1 MKKSKL
7 IVSILLIVLLLLFI
21 FFQTTTYYLSIRHG
35 IFEIDSFNATFNVF
49 TTIFVYFI
57 RRLIRY
63 GILILF
69 LVLNLFL
76 KDKKKMIFS
85 AILGCVMILM
95 IGFNTISTLISYYQ
109 VFENPRLFLFE
120 LNEFASILIM
130 ASIVVYIFNSI
141 PNGSVLFFVNTILNI
156 SLIIAKILFMI
167 VILFTSSGGAFVFNR
182 AYSIIFVLLLI
193 TIDVLFIFYFWKN
206 E

>member
-7 IVSILLIVLLLLFI
+7 IVSILLIILLLLFI
-21 FFQTTTYYLSIRHG
+21 FFQTTTYYLSIRHS
-35 IFEIDSFNATFNVF
+35 IIEIEFLNATFNVF

-120 LNEFASILIM
+120 LNEFTSILIM

-167 VILFTSSGGAFVFNR
+167 VILFMSSGGAFIFNS
-182 AYSIIFVLLLI
+182 AYNIIFILLLI
-193 TIDVLFIFYFWKN
+193 TIDGLFIFYFWNN

>member
-7 IVSILLIVLLLLFI
+7 IVSILLIILLLLFI
-21 FFQTTTYYLSIRHG
+21 FIPTIAYG
-35 IFEIDSFNATFNVF
+35 IITHHSVIQVGPLNILANNFITVL
-49 TTIFVYFI
+49 IYFI

-63 GILILF
+63 GMLILF
-69 LVLNLFL
+69 LVLNLIL
-76 KDKKKMIFS
+76 KDKKKMIFN
-85 AILGCVMILM
+85 AILGCIMILI
-95 IGFNTISTLISYYQ
+95 IGFNAIATLISYYQ
-109 VFENPRLFLFE
+109 VFEYPQLFLFE
-120 LNEFASILIM
+120 LNEFTSILIM

-167 VILFTSSGGAFVFNR
+167 VILCMSSGGAFIFTS
-182 AYSIIFVLLLI
+182 AYNIIFVLLLI
-193 TIDVLFIFYFWKN
+193 TIDGLFIFYFWKN